1 MLTDRNNRYTVGLSR
16 PLEDDGDYW
25 TVVYARGVEQAVDM
39 ARAELMEEDGWETKD
54 MKTARDM
61 LALIAVFE
69 GAPTILAVTG
79 DY

>member
-1 MLTDRNNRYTVGLSR
+1 MLTDRNNRYTVGLCR

-39 ARAELMEEDGWETKD
+39 ARAELMEEDGWDRKD
-54 MKTARDM
+54 MREARDM